1 MSFRFRRDGRN
12 CKSSTECR
20 KKFRGGREISDII
33 MFVMRFFATFKNDN
47 VGLFTISSFLF
58 IGVVFFGSSPLLR
71 AQNIEMYLSLIR
83 EGRIEEVRTNLPE
96 LLSKY
101 PAHPGVLYLKAL
113 TTVDGDSSIQ
123 QFRRLIERFPNS
135 EYADDAGIKIGE
147 YLYARGLYSQASVQL
162 RNIPLHYPA
171 SSHLE
176 RAMRLMV
183 RSYQATGEVDSA
195 RHYLRVFKRR
205 YPDIDYSQFGIP
217 DIDVKPEVA
226 LVKVGKDQAKK
237 KIASS
242 RKALPKKRK
251 TVQKQPKTTGKP
263 WVVQVGAFSKYAN
276 AKKLKLRLSQSGYQV
291 VLGEVV
297 SNGRRL
303 HTVRVV
309 RYASRSDAIQA
320 GKELKRK
327 FGLDFRVLKN
337 PE

>member
-1 MSFRFRRDGRN
+1 MNGVRRA
-12 CKSSTECR
+12 T
-20 KKFRGGREISDII
+20 ISDR
-33 MFVMRFFATFKNDN
+33 FVNLTFKVVSPDSNI
-47 VGLFTISSFLF
+47 VKIGAIFLLFAGTPI
-58 IGVVFFGSSPLLR
+58 LR

-83 EGRIEEVRTNLPE
+83 EGRVEEVKTNLPE

-101 PAHPGVLYLKAL
+101 PSNPGVLYLKAL
-113 TTVDGDSSIQ
+113 TTVTGDSSVQ

-135 EYADDAGIKIGE
+135 EYADDAGMKIGE

-162 RNIPLHYPA
+162 RNIPLHYP
-171 SSHLE
+171 SSNHLE

-183 RSYQATGEVDSA
+183 RSYQATGEIDSA
-195 RHYLRVFKRR
+195 RYYLRIFKRR
-205 YPDIDYSQFGIP
+205 YPDIDYKQFGIA

-226 LVKVGKDQAKK
+226 LVKVGEDQAKK

-242 RKALPKKRK
+242 KKAWPRKKKK
-251 TVQKQPKTTGKP
+251 TVQKRPETTGKP
-263 WVVQVGAFSKYAN
+263 WVVQVGAFSKYVN

-309 RYASRSDAIQA
+309 RYASRDDAIKT

-327 FGLDFRVLKN
+327 FGLDFRILKN